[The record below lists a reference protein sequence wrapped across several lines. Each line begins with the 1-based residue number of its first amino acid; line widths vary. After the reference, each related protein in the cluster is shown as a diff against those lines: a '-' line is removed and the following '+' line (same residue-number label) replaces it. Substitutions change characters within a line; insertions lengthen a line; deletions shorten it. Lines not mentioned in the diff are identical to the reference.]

1 MKKKKLN
8 LVHYKK
14 PNKLNYLVKFLFTL
28 ISTFTNF
35 IKLFIYYY
43 VNSIYGRSYASVGRK
58 SNVHPTVVLRHPS
71 NIIIGDNCLINHNNV
86 LQSGK
91 LNAKIIIG
99 NYVQTG
105 PNVMMFAYNHGTE
118 LNGVPMIN
126 QPYYESDIIIG
137 DDVWIGGGTVIT
149 AGVKIGKGSVIGS
162 NSTVT
167 KDIPEFSIAVGSPA
181 KVIKQRGK

>member
-1 MKKKKLN
+1 MKKKLKLVN
-8 LVHYKK
+8 YRK
-14 PNKLNYLVKFLFTL
+14 PNKIKYLVKFFLTP
-28 ISTFTNF
+28 ISTLTNF

-43 VNSIYGRSYASVGRK
+43 VNCIYGRSYASIGKK
-58 SNVHPTVVLRHPS
+58 SNVHPTVVLRHSS
-71 NIIIGDNCLINHNNV
+71 NIIIGHSCLINHNNV

-118 LNGVPMIN
+118 LNNMPMIS

-137 DDVWIGGGTVIT
+137 DDVWIGAGSVIT
-149 AGVKIGKGSVIGS
+149 AGTKIGKGSIIAAGS
-162 NSTVT
+162 VVT
-167 KDIPEFSIAVGSPA
+167 KDIPSNVIAGGVPA
-181 KVIKQRGK
+181 KVIKIRD